1 MSPRGGP
8 SGSTQQPSRPS
19 DVSRLC
25 GPSGLGIGRRIAFD
39 EGRGRLWVVCQAC
52 ARWNLA
58 PLDDRLERIES
69 VARAAGAG
77 QPVAAT
83 AQVSLIRWER
93 YDLVRVGAP
102 PRVELADWRYG
113 ERLKARERERALVVV
128 PVTIAAIGLGIAV
141 NAAAGGSFGLF
152 FLNLGRLA
160 DGAYIA
166 LLGNRRVIL
175 PEPPICEACG
185 TVLRLRARHLRHG
198 RLTNERHESLALLVQ
213 CPHCG
218 AEAALLTGAD
228 AAQALRR
235 GLTFLNA
242 ARSARRRADVAAMH
256 VDRAGGAEQLISDVA
271 RREPALAALAPER
284 RRALEMAVDEVAEVA
299 ALERQW
305 KEAEELADIAD
316 GVLSPSAEIDE
327 HLRQLKARGGGNQP
341 DG

>member
-1 MSPRGGP
+1 MYRTCAFCNAAFAGDG
-8 SGSTQQPSRPS
+8 
-19 DVSRLC
+19 
-25 GPSGLGIGRRIAFD
+25 GPSGLGVGRRIAFD

-58 PLDDRLERIES
+58 PLDDRLERIEA

-77 QPVAAT
+77 RTVAAT
-83 AQVSLIRWER
+83 AQVALVRWER
-93 YDLVRVGAP
+93 YELVRVGAP
-102 PRVELADWRYG
+102 PRVELAEWRYG

-128 PVTIAAIGLGIAV
+128 PIMVAAVGVGIAV
-141 NAAAGGSFGLF
+141 NAAAGGAFGIF
-152 FLNLGRLA
+152 FWNLGRIA

-166 LLGNRRVIL
+166 LLGNRRVSL
-175 PEPPICEACG
+175 AEPPICEACG

-198 RLTNERHESLALLVQ
+198 RLTNERHEHLALLVQ
-213 CPHCG
+213 CPRCG

-242 ARSARRRADVAAMH
+242 TRSARRRAPVAARH
-256 VDRAGGAEQLISDVA
+256 VDGAGGAEQLIHDVA
-271 RREPALAALAPER
+271 RREPTLAALAPER
-284 RRALEMAVDEVAEVA
+284 RLALEMAVDEVAELA

-305 KEAEELADIAD
+305 KDAEELADIAD

-327 HLRQLKARGGGNQP
+327 HLRRLKARDGGIQP